1 VEEWPI
7 SPLLARLARTLPEGD
22 ILYEPKWDGFRC
34 LVRRE
39 NAEVDLRS
47 RNLRPLGRYFPEL
60 VDAFKRLPVRRFIVD
75 GEIIVC
81 EGDRFDFP
89 ALLARLHPAPSRV
102 ERLRRETPAFFVA
115 FDALRTGERNLMGD
129 GARARREEL
138 LRLLDEIAP
147 PLFVTPATDD
157 LDVARSWLERFT
169 GNGIDGVI
177 AKPATSR
184 YEPGKR
190 SITKIKLERTADCV
204 VGGMRLYADVP
215 LVASLLLG
223 LFENDGSL
231 RHVGVASSF
240 THERRSELFNEL
252 APLADQLEGHP
263 WEQGFGLH
271 ASPLGRL
278 KGAAARW
285 GPEEPADWT
294 PLTPRVVCEV
304 AFDQWE
310 GDRFRHPARFK
321 RWRPDRD
328 PGSCTFEQLVTEP
341 VSLNEI
347 LSVG

>member
-1 VEEWPI
+1 MGRV
-7 SPLLARLARTLPEGD
+7 PLSRAAGRSRD
-22 ILYEPKWDGFRC
+22 H
-34 LVRRE
+34 
-39 NAEVDLRS
+39 LRS

-60 VDAFKRLPVRRFIVD
+60 VDAFRRLPAGRFIVD

-81 EGDRFDFP
+81 AGDRFDFA
-89 ALLARLHPAPSRV
+89 ALLARLHPAASRV
-102 ERLRRETPAFFVA
+102 ERLRRETPALFVA
-115 FDALRTGERNLMGD
+115 FDVLRIGD
-129 GARARREEL
+129 RSLTTHGARVRREEL
-138 LRLLDEIAP
+138 LRLLERVAP

-169 GNGIDGVI
+169 GNGIDGVV

-190 SITKIKLERTADCV
+190 AITKVKVERTADCV
-204 VGGMRLYADVP
+204 VAGMRLYAGVP

-223 LFENDGSL
+223 LFSADGEL

-240 THERRSELFNEL
+240 TDERRRELFDEL
-252 APLADQLEGHP
+252 APLAAELEGHP
-263 WEQGFGLH
+263 WENGFGLL

-285 GPEEPADWT
+285 APEAHVDWT
-294 PLTPRVVCEV
+294 PLTPRLVCEV

-328 PGSCTFEQLVTEP
+328 PAGCTFEQLVTEP
-341 VSLNEI
+341 VPLGDI